1 MKIWAI
7 ALASTVLVAA
17 SLAAGQT
24 ADRVEVLLKATM
36 HQELVDGD
44 LPAAIEQ
51 YKDIV
56 ARAGGNRAVAA
67 TALLQMGHA
76 YEKLGNSAAS
86 AAYERVLGEY
96 PDQAEQAAEARGRLA
111 ALEQSDDDAADAGLV
126 ARRIMVGGPGTG
138 GLGAP
143 SPDGRFLS
151 VNWGAGNVA
160 LRDLRSGDT
169 RRLTD
174 STSPDTLWSVFSP
187 AGDVIAYSQGAD
199 VRVVNTDG
207 SGDRLLYEAAVPGLT
222 SVEAWSPDGTWILA
236 LIMGRDT
243 NRIAKISFPEG
254 TAQMVKS
261 FDWRSPSQMSISP
274 DGRYIVYDFA
284 PDEGRPEA
292 RDIFVMSTDW
302 SREIALVDGPAND
315 AGPVWTPDGET
326 VLFVSDRGG
335 SNDLWA
341 QSVKDGA
348 PHGAPRFIKSESGS
362 IMPLG
367 FTTGGDFYY
376 HVSKTTS
383 GLQFARYDREAAT
396 LTSVDRGDVQTPGA
410 TNSNPIWSRDGRM
423 LAYIAAD
430 DGAARSESRV
440 VVRALDSGDDRE
452 LTLDHL
458 AYFSLGGWSVDGQ
471 RILVFGRK
479 LNGGHEVLWLDR
491 LSGAR
496 EILFTAPRVLRY
508 VELAPDGAA
517 VYYAPLGGTSV
528 VSRNLITGEE
538 RTLIAPAGEGFSA
551 RGGMRPSPDGTRLAI
566 SVAVAN
572 PIIHAELVVIEV
584 KAGAKLRTLP
594 LPPGEFDRFSFCW
607 TPDGEHILAV
617 VDQEVWRVPVE
628 EGQPELVRQELN
640 GLNVGNGRS
649 YRAVTFHPDG
659 ETLTFVHG
667 GEMNDVWVLE
677 NLLPELNASVSQ

>member
-1 MKIWAI
+1 M
-7 ALASTVLVAA
+7 
-17 SLAAGQT
+17 
-24 ADRVEVLLKATM
+24 
-36 HQELVDGD
+36 
-44 LPAAIEQ
+44 
-51 YKDIV
+51 
-56 ARAGGNRAVAA
+56 
-67 TALLQMGHA
+67 
-76 YEKLGNSAAS
+76 
-86 AAYERVLGEY
+86 
-96 PDQAEQAAEARGRLA
+96 
-111 ALEQSDDDAADAGLV
+111 
-126 ARRIMVGGPGTG
+126 
-138 GLGAP
+138 
-143 SPDGRFLS
+143 
-151 VNWGAGNVA
+151 A

-174 STSPDTLWSVFSP
+174 STSPDTLWSLFSP
-187 AGDVIAYSQGAD
+187 DGDVIAYTQGAN

-222 SVEAWSPDGTWILA
+222 VVEAWSPDGTWILA
-236 LIMGRDT
+236 LIGGRPT

-261 FDWRSPSQMSISP
+261 FDWRRPSQMSISP

-284 PDEGRPEA
+284 PDEERPEA

-302 SREIALVDGPAND
+302 SREIALVDGPADD

-341 QSVKDGA
+341 QGVKDGA
-348 PHGAPRFIKSESGS
+348 PHGAPRLIKSESGS

-376 HVSKTTS
+376 SVSKTTS

-396 LTSVDRGDVQTPGA
+396 LTSVDWGDVQTPGA
-410 TNSNPIWSRDGRM
+410 RNSNPIWSRDGRM
-423 LAYIAAD
+423 LAYITAD

-471 RILVFGRK
+471 QILVNGNK
-479 LNGGHEVLWLDR
+479 LNGGHEVLWLNP

-496 EILFTAPRVLRY
+496 EILFTAPRGLRNM
-508 VELAPDGAA
+508 ELAPDGAT

-528 VSRNLITGEE
+528 VSRNLVTEEE
-538 RTLIAPAGEGFSA
+538 RTLIAPDGEFLA
-551 RGGMRPSPDGTRLAI
+551 RGSMRLSPDGTKLAI
-566 SVAVAN
+566 SVLVRN
-572 PIIHAELVVIEV
+572 PINHAELVVIEV
-584 KAGAKLRTLP
+584 KAGAKLRKLP
-594 LPPGEFDRFSFCW
+594 LPPGEFGRRSFCW

-640 GLNVGNGRS
+640 GLNVGNGTA
-649 YRAVTFHPDG
+649 YRTVTFHPDG

-667 GEMNDVWVLE
+667 GAVDEVWVLE
-677 NLLPELNASVSQ
+677 NLLPELNASVGQ